1 MSGGLSR
8 YYRKEITQS
17 IYCYEGTEVLIN
29 KEHIKNA
36 EDLARYES
44 DITMLRQY
52 ELEHENSFK
61 GRFGVAHL
69 KKIHKYIFQDI
80 YPFAGKYRVEDMW
93 KDQTFFC
100 KTEYIEENLT
110 TLLEAIKQENYLREL
125 DIDVFSTR
133 IAYYMS
139 EMNMIH
145 PFREGNGR
153 TIREFMRQLALRAG
167 YEIDWSLVEPE
178 TLLKASILSADKVLE
193 PLINCISQVMVKQ
206 QEGI

>member
-1 MSGGLSR
+1 MSGGISR
-8 YYRKEITQS
+8 YDRKETTQS

-29 KEHIKNA
+29 KEKIKNA
-36 EDLARYES
+36 ENLAKYES

-52 ELEHENSFK
+52 ELEHENPIR
-61 GRFGVAHL
+61 GRFGAAHL
-69 KKIHKYIFQDI
+69 KKIHEYIFQDI

-110 TLLEAIKQENYLREL
+110 KLLEALKQENYLREL
-125 DIDVFSTR
+125 DIEVFSAR

-153 TIREFMRQLALRAG
+153 TIREFIRQLAFRAG
-167 YEIDWSLVEPE
+167 YEIDWSLVKPE
-178 TLLKASILSADKVLE
+178 TLLTASILSADKVLE
-193 PLINCISQVMVKQ
+193 PLIKCISRVIVKQ
-206 QEGI
+206 HEGI

>member
-1 MSGGLSR
+1 MSGGLSKYDR
-8 YYRKEITQS
+8 QEATQS
-17 IYCYEGTEVLIN
+17 VYCYEGTEVLIN
-29 KEHIKNA
+29 KENIKNA
-36 EDLARYES
+36 ADLARYES

-52 ELEHENSFK
+52 ELEHENPIG
-61 GRFGVAHL
+61 GRLGAAHL
-69 KKIHKYIFQDI
+69 RKIHEYIFQDI

-100 KTEYIEENLT
+100 KTEYIKENLNK
-110 TLLEAIKQENYLREL
+110 LLDALKQENYLREL
-125 DIDVFSTR
+125 DLEVFSAR

-153 TIREFMRQLALRAG
+153 TIREFIRQLALRAG

-178 TLLKASILSADKVLE
+178 TLLKALIVSADKILE
-193 PLINCISQVMVKQ
+193 PLINCICLIIVKQ
-206 QEGI
+206 HEGI

>member
-1 MSGGLSR
+1 
-8 YYRKEITQS
+8 
-17 IYCYEGTEVLIN
+17 
-29 KEHIKNA
+29 
-36 EDLARYES
+36 
-44 DITMLRQY
+44 MLRQY
-52 ELEHENSFK
+52 ELEHENPIK
-61 GRFGVAHL
+61 GRFGAAHL
-69 KKIHKYIFQDI
+69 KKIHKYIFRDI

-93 KDQTFFC
+93 KGETFFY

-110 TLLEAIKQENYLREL
+110 KLLEALKQENYLREL
-125 DIDVFSTR
+125 DIEVFPSR

-193 PLINCISQVMVKQ
+193 PLIKCISQVMVKQ